1 MGMGKLGGK
10 THDICEKGGFVYDAK
25 RDKYFARAEPV
36 WEKEKRIEKG
46 RKQYAVPSSTI
57 EEFQQGEIKMVDTL
71 LKRLREKAKAEGK
84 EVPVNV
90 DDDDG
95 VEEEAPKKKRKKSEV
110 VEEAADE
117 AVEEEKPKKK
127 KKKA

>member
-46 RKQYAVPSSTI
+46 RKQYAVPSATI
-57 EEFQQGEIKMVDTL
+57 EEFQAGEIKMVDTL
-71 LKRLREKAKAEGK
+71 LKRIREKAKAEGK
-84 EVPVNV
+84 DVPNDV
-90 DDDDG
+90 DDDG
-95 VEEEAPKKKRKKSEV
+95 PEEEVPKKRKKSE
-110 VEEAADE
+110 AI
-117 AVEEEKPKKK
+117 EEEVPKKK
-127 KKKA
+127 KRKKTQELEDDDDA